1 MDVICIWLLQ
11 ENVVKLLFGNWV
23 ASVWQSD
30 ALCTLQPTLS
40 LHFLSRSLAVIA
52 VDIDPEKLSLARSN
66 AEVYGVANQ
75 IEFVCGDFMVLAAD
89 LKADVVFLSPPWGG
103 PDYATAEIFDIQ
115 TMICP
120 DGYPFK
126 VVCHRG
132 CDFQSFFF
140 FSSLLLLRW
149 ALPCPAG

>member
-1 MDVICIWLLQ
+1 MSTVTYKT
-11 ENVVKLLFGNWV
+11 EVV
-23 ASVWQSD
+23 
-30 ALCTLQPTLS
+30 THHT
-40 LHFLSRSLAVIA
+40 AVNYRLIA
-52 VDIDPEKLSLARSN
+52 IDIDPEKLSLARNN
-66 AEVYGVANQ
+66 AEVYGVADQ

-126 VVCHRG
+126 VMHY
-132 CDFQSFFF
+132 CDFQKELAVFSLSFP
-140 FSSLLLLRW
+140 SSLDMGF
-149 ALPCPAG
+149 ACPVG

>member
-1 MDVICIWLLQ
+1 MIDVTCIWWLQNTFLLKCPFGGQ
-11 ENVVKLLFGNWV
+11 VAFTVHVNLCICSLF
-23 ASVWQSD
+23 
-30 ALCTLQPTLS
+30 
-40 LHFLSRSLAVIA
+40 HFAVIA
-52 VDIDPEKLSLARSN
+52 IDIDPEKLSLARNN
-66 AEVYGVANQ
+66 AEVYGVADQ

-126 VVCHRG
+126 VTRC
-132 CDFQSFFF
+132 CDFESFTRGFLF
-140 FSSLLLLRW
+140 LLLPFLTW
-149 ALPCPAG
+149 TLHIQLADWG